1 MAESVCKWALH
12 LRFLRDFTNDQSLIF
27 SILFQKKLTLLPVN
41 LACYL
46 VSQPNYEIV
55 ECFSPLSY

>member
-41 LACYL
+41 LAL
-46 VSQPNYEIV
+46 
-55 ECFSPLSY
+55 LSCLTT